1 MLSHNLFINTGNILS
16 LSEAKQKASQNSTDE
31 LIETLK
37 IILNGEKSK
46 GDDKTIING
55 KKDTSLQDVDRKDL
69 KITVKVFISS
79 PDVNSLKEALDQAFE
94 TLHTDTIESLVIA
107 YKSAES
113 PEDILSSL
121 KKIWSVVEEYVKVD
135 KLCSV
140 GLSDINTNTFIEL
153 FQWADIKPNIV
164 QINLATCC
172 VVPPALQEFT
182 KENDI
187 QLLTHSDPC
196 RVFYFSI
203 FLLLE
208 ILPQEV
214 LENIFGSTA
223 YLYWLI
229 RYQIHLKCRGILS
242 SKGYLLR
249 INKSN
254 VKS

>member
-196 RVFYFSI
+196 Q
-203 FLLLE
+203 

>member
-1 MLSHNLFINTGNILS
+1 M
-16 LSEAKQKASQNSTDE
+16 
-31 LIETLK
+31 
-37 IILNGEKSK
+37 
-46 GDDKTIING
+46 GDTAVING
-55 KKDTSLQDVDRKDL
+55 KRDTSLQDVDRKDL

-79 PDVNSLKEALDQAFE
+79 PDVESLKEALDQAFE
-94 TLHTDTIESLVIA
+94 ALRTDTIESLVIA
-107 YKSAES
+107 YKSAEG
-113 PEDILSSL
+113 PEDILLSL
-121 KKIWSVVEEYVKVD
+121 KKIWSVIEEYVKAD
-135 KLCSV
+135 KLRSV

-153 FQWADIKPNIV
+153 FQWADVKPNIV

-187 QLLTHSDPC
+187 QLLTHSDP
-196 RVFYFSI
+196 SQ
-203 FLLLE
+203 

-223 YLYWLI
+223 YLHWLI

-249 INKSN
+249 INKTN

>member
-1 MLSHNLFINTGNILS
+1 MLSHSLLVNTGNILS
-16 LSEAKQKASQNSTDE
+16 LSEARQKASQNSTDE

-37 IILNGEKSK
+37 IILNDEQSRS
-46 GDDKTIING
+46 DDTTVIIG
-55 KKDTSLQDVDRKDL
+55 KKDTSLQGVDRKDL
-69 KITVKVFISS
+69 KITVKIFISS
-79 PDVNSLKEALDQAFE
+79 PNVDSLKEALDQAFE
-94 TLHTDTIESLVIA
+94 ALCTETIESLVIA

-113 PEDILSSL
+113 PEDMLSSL
-121 KKIWSVVEEYVKVD
+121 KKIWAVIEEYVRAN
-135 KLCSV
+135 KLFSV

-196 RVFYFSI
+196 Q
-203 FLLLE
+203 

-214 LENIFGSTA
+214 LENIFGSNA
-223 YLYWLI
+223 YLQWLI

-254 VKS
+254 IKT

>member
-1 MLSHNLFINTGNILS
+1 MLSHTLLVNTGNVLS
-16 LSEAKQKASQNSTDE
+16 LSEARQKASQNSTDE

-37 IILNGEKSK
+37 IVLNDAQCK
-46 GDDKTIING
+46 GDDATVISG
-55 KKDTSLQDVDRKDL
+55 KRDTSLQDEDRKDL
-69 KITVKVFISS
+69 KITVKIFISS
-79 PDVNSLKEALDQAFE
+79 PDVSSLKEALDQAFE
-94 TLHTDTIESLVIA
+94 ALCTNTIESLVIA

-113 PEDILSSL
+113 PEDMLLSL
-121 KKIWSVVEEYVKVD
+121 KKIWSVVEEYVKID

-187 QLLTHSDPC
+187 QLLTHSDP
-196 RVFYFSI
+196 SQ
-203 FLLLE
+203 

-214 LENIFGSTA
+214 LENIFGTSV
-223 YLYWLI
+223 YLQWLI

>member
-1 MLSHNLFINTGNILS
+1 MLSHNLLVNTGNVLS
-16 LSEAKQKASQNSTDE
+16 LSEARQKASQNSTDE

-37 IILNGEKSK
+37 IILNDKQSK
-46 GDDKTIING
+46 GDGTTVING
-55 KKDTSLQDVDRKDL
+55 KEDTSLQDVDRKDL

-79 PDVNSLKEALDQAFE
+79 PDVDLLKEALDQAFKALR
-94 TLHTDTIESLVIA
+94 TNIIESLVIA
-107 YKSAES
+107 YKSAED
-113 PEDILSSL
+113 PENMLSSL
-121 KKIWSVVEEYVKVD
+121 KRIWSAIEEYVKVG
-135 KLCSV
+135 KLSSV

-153 FQWADIKPNIV
+153 FQWADVKPNIV

-196 RVFYFSI
+196 
-203 FLLLE
+203 E
-208 ILPQEV
+208 ILPQEI
-214 LENIFGSTA
+214 LESIFGSA
-223 YLYWLI
+223 AHLRWLI

-242 SKGYLLR
+242 SKGYLLY

-254 VKS
+254 FKP